1 MDPLAENEIAMSRT
15 IAILLLAAGCAAAQ
29 PAAVEARVEALLKQ
43 MTLEEKIGQMTQ
55 VTIDVVSAGGAGAA
69 HRIDPAKLATAVQK
83 YHVGSILNVNGEA
96 YTLEHWH
103 AILNAIQDEAAKT
116 RLKIPVLYGVDS
128 IHGANYTHGAA
139 LLPQAIAMAATW
151 NPALARRAGE
161 ISAHQTRASGIPW
174 NFYPVLDIG
183 RNPVW
188 PRFWETFGEDVLLA
202 TRLGVAYI
210 EGMQGKD
217 PAAPFKV
224 AACLKHYAGY
234 SLPMNGKDR
243 TPAWISERMM
253 RQYVLPMFEAGVK
266 AGAPTVMVNSGEV
279 NGVPGYANKWLL
291 TDVLKGEWGFRGF
304 AVSDWE
310 DIKRLH
316 TRDRVAATPKEAVA
330 MAVNAGM
337 DMSMVPYDFSFYEL
351 LLEAAREGLVPQAR
365 IDDAVRRILRVKFQS
380 GIFERPKPDPA
391 WKREF
396 DKPEFAR
403 ANLEMARESIV
414 LLKNEGGLLPLK
426 KGTRVLVT
434 GPAADLLSALNSG
447 WTLTWQGDK
456 ESLYPRDKLTLRA
469 AVEELNGKANTR
481 YEAGAAFDTVTDL
494 SAALAAA
501 AEADVII
508 AALGEK
514 AYCETP
520 GNIGDL
526 TLDEAQR
533 TLVDELTKTGK
544 PVVAVLIQGR
554 PRVLRNVAR
563 QARAIVLAMTPGI
576 EGGRAL
582 AEVIFGD
589 VNPGG
594 KLPFTYPS
602 TPNGFTTYDHKPSED
617 TRDNPFWREFDFG
630 HGLSYTTFA
639 YSDLRLTGER
649 MRRGGEVGVSVTVK
663 NTGARE
669 GQEVVQLY
677 VSDLYRTVT
686 PPVKELKGFAK
697 VALKPGEARTVSF
710 TLREA
715 DLAFVG
721 LDNRWAAEAGAF
733 RVSVGGLAKEFVLE

>member
-1 MDPLAENEIAMSRT
+1 M
-15 IAILLLAAGCAAAQ
+15 GAAAMGQ
-29 PAAVEARVEALLKQ
+29 PAAIETKVEALLKQ
-43 MTLEEKIGQMTQ
+43 MTIEEKIGQMTQ
-55 VTIDVVSAGGAGAA
+55 VTIDVVSSGGAGPA
-69 HRIDPAKLATAVQK
+69 HRIDPAKLATALHK

-96 YTLEHWH
+96 YTLDHWH
-103 AILNAIQDEAAKT
+103 EIIHAMQREAART

-128 IHGANYTHGAA
+128 VHGANYTHGAA
-139 LLPQAIAMAATW
+139 LLPQAISMAATW

-202 TRLGVAYI
+202 AKLGEAYI

-224 AACLKHYAGY
+224 VACLKHYAGY
-234 SLPMNGKDR
+234 GQPLNGRDR
-243 TPAWISERMM
+243 TPAWIDERTM
-253 RQYVLPMFEAGVK
+253 RQYVLPTFEAGVK
-266 AGAPTVMVNSGEV
+266 AGVPTVMVNSGEI
-279 NGVPGYANKWLL
+279 NGIPGHANKWLL
-291 TDVLKGEWGFRGF
+291 TDVLKGEWGFQGF

-316 TRDRVAATPKEAVA
+316 TRDRVAASPKQAVA

-337 DMSMVPYDFSFYEL
+337 DMSMVPLDFSFHTL
-351 LLEAAREGLVPQAR
+351 LLETVREGLVPQAR

-380 GIFERPKPDPA
+380 GIFEKPEPDPA

-403 ANLEMARESIV
+403 DNLQMARESIV
-414 LLKNEGGLLPLK
+414 LLKNEGALLPLK

-434 GPAADLLSALNSG
+434 GPTADLLSALNSG

-456 ESLYPRDKLTLRA
+456 ESLYPREKLTLKA
-469 AVEELNGKANTR
+469 AIEELNGKPNTR
-481 YEAGAAFDTVTDL
+481 YAAGTSFDTITDL
-494 SAALAAA
+494 STALKAAT
-501 AEADVII
+501 EADVII

-533 TLVDELTKTGK
+533 TLVNELAKTGK
-544 PVVAVLIQGR
+544 PIVTVLIQGR
-554 PRVLRNVAR
+554 PRVLRNIVP
-563 QARAIVLAMTPGI
+563 QSRAIVLGMTPGI

-582 AEVIFGD
+582 AEVLFGD
-589 VNPGG
+589 VNPSGR
-594 KLPFTYPS
+594 LPFTYPS
-602 TPNGFTTYDHKPSED
+602 TPNGFTTYDHKPLED
-617 TRDNPFWREFDFG
+617 TQDNPFWREFEFG

-639 YSDLRLTGER
+639 YSDLKLNSTR
-649 MRRGGEVGVSVTVK
+649 MRRGGAVEASVTVR
-663 NTGARE
+663 NTGNRE
-669 GQEVVQLY
+669 GQEVVQLF
-677 VSDLYRTVT
+677 VSDLYRSVS
-686 PPVKELKGFAK
+686 PPVKELKGFTK
-697 VALKPGEARTVSF
+697 VSLKPGESRTVSF
-710 TLREA
+710 ALHER

-721 LDNRWAAEAGAF
+721 LDNRWAAEAGEF
-733 RVSVGGLAKEFVLE
+733 RVRIAGLTADFVLE

>member
-1 MDPLAENEIAMSRT
+1 MS
-15 IAILLLAAGCAAAQ
+15 AAALAQ
-29 PAAVEARVEALLKQ
+29 DAAIEARADALLQQ

-55 VTIDVVSAGGAGAA
+55 VTIDVVSTGGPGPA
-69 HRIDPAKLATAVQK
+69 HRIDPAKLATALHK
-83 YHVGSILNVNGEA
+83 YHAGSILNVNGEA
-96 YTLEHWH
+96 YTLDHWH
-103 AILNAIQDEAAKT
+103 EIISAIQTEAGKT

-139 LLPQAIAMAATW
+139 LLPQAISMAATW

-202 TRLGVAYI
+202 TKLGEAYI
-210 EGMQGKD
+210 EGLQGNN

-224 AACLKHYAGY
+224 VACLKHFAGY
-234 SLPMNGKDR
+234 SLPLNGRDR
-243 TPAWISERMM
+243 TPAWIDERMM
-253 RQYVLPMFEAGVK
+253 RQYVLPAFEMGVK
-266 AGAPTVMVNSGEV
+266 AGVPTVMVNSGEV
-279 NGVPGYANKWLL
+279 NGIPGHANQWLL
-291 TDVLKGEWGFRGF
+291 TGVLKGEWGFQGF

-316 TRDRVAATPKEAVA
+316 TRDRVAASPKQAVA
-330 MAVNAGM
+330 LAVNAGL
-337 DMSMVPYDFSFYEL
+337 DMSMVPYDFSFFEL
-351 LLEAAREGLVPQAR
+351 LREAVRDGLVPQSR
-365 IDDAVRRILRVKFQS
+365 IDDAVRRILRVKLQS
-380 GIFERPKPDPA
+380 GIFENPQPDPA

-403 ANLEMARESIV
+403 DNLRMARESIV
-414 LLKNEGGLLPLK
+414 LLKNEGALLPLN

-434 GPAADLLSALNSG
+434 GPAADLLSALNGG
-447 WTLTWQGDK
+447 WSLTWQGDR
-456 ESLYPRDKLTLRA
+456 ESLYPSGKLTLKR
-469 AVEELNGKANTR
+469 AVEELNGKPGTR
-481 YEAGAAFDTVTDL
+481 YAAGATFDAITDL
-494 SAALAAA
+494 SAAMQAA
-501 AEADVII
+501 AEVDVII

-533 TLVDELTKTGK
+533 TLVNELAKTGK
-544 PVVAVLIQGR
+544 PIVTVLIQGR
-554 PRVLRNVAR
+554 PRVLRNIVP
-563 QARAIVLAMTPGI
+563 QSRAIVLGMTPGL

-582 AEVIFGD
+582 AEVLFGD
-589 VNPGG
+589 VNPSGR
-594 KLPFTYPS
+594 LPFTYPR
-602 TPNGFTTYDHKPSED
+602 TPNGFTTYDHKPLEN
-617 TRDNPFWREFDFG
+617 TRDNPFWREFEFG

-639 YSDLRLTGER
+639 YSDLKLSRDR
-649 MRRGGEVGVSVTVK
+649 MPRGGAVQVSVTVK

-669 GQEVVQLY
+669 GQEVVQLF
-677 VSDLYRTVT
+677 VSDLYRSVS
-686 PPVKELKGFAK
+686 PPVKELKGFTK
-697 VALKPGEARTVSF
+697 VALKPGESRTLSF
-710 TLREA
+710 TLRER

-721 LDNRWAAEAGAF
+721 LDNRWAAEAGEF
-733 RVSVGGLAKEFVLE
+733 RVRVAGLTKDFVLE

>member
-1 MDPLAENEIAMSRT
+1 MAENEIAMSRL
-15 IAILLLAAGCAAAQ
+15 IFALFVFSLAAAAQ
-29 PAAVEARVEALLKQ
+29 PAAVETKVEALLKQ
-43 MTLEEKIGQMTQ
+43 MTLEEKAGQMTQ
-55 VTIDVVSAGGAGAA
+55 VTIDVVSSGGAGPA
-69 HRIDPAKLATAVQK
+69 HRIDPAKLATALHK
-83 YHVGSILNVNGEA
+83 YHIGSILNVNGEA
-96 YTLEHWH
+96 YTLDHWH
-103 AILNAIQDEAAKT
+103 EIIHAIQAEAAKT

-202 TRLGVAYI
+202 SRLGEAYI
-210 EGMQGKD
+210 DGMQGKD

-234 SLPMNGKDR
+234 SLPLNGRDR
-243 TPAWISERMM
+243 TPAWIDERTM
-253 RQYVLPMFEAGVK
+253 RQYVLPTFEMGVK
-266 AGAPTVMVNSGEV
+266 AGVPTVMVNSSEI
-279 NGVPGYANKWLL
+279 NGIPGHANKWLL
-291 TDVLKGEWGFRGF
+291 TDVLKGEWGFQGF

-316 TRDRVAATPKEAVA
+316 TRDRVAASPKAAVA

-337 DMSMVPYDFSFYEL
+337 DMSMVPYDFTFHTL
-351 LLEAAREGLVPQAR
+351 LLEAVREGLVPQSR

-380 GIFERPKPDPA
+380 GIFDQPA
-391 WKREF
+391 PGAALKREF

-403 ANLEMARESIV
+403 DNLRMARESIV
-414 LLKNEGGLLPLK
+414 LLKNEGALLPLK
-426 KGTRVLVT
+426 KGTRVLVA

-456 ESLYPRDKLTLRA
+456 ESLYPRDKLALRA
-469 AVEELNGKANTR
+469 AIEELNGKPNTQF
-481 YEAGAAFDTVTDL
+481 APGVTFDTITDL
-494 SAALAAA
+494 SAALKAA

-526 TLDEAQR
+526 TLEEAQR
-533 TLVDELTKTGK
+533 TLVNELSKTGK
-544 PVVAVLIQGR
+544 PIVTVLIQGR
-554 PRVLRNVAR
+554 PRVLRNIVP
-563 QARAIVLAMTPGI
+563 QSRAIVLGMTPGI

-582 AEVIFGD
+582 AEVLFGD
-589 VNPGG
+589 VNPSGR
-594 KLPFTYPS
+594 LPFTYPR
-602 TPNGFTTYDHKPSED
+602 TPNGFTTYDHKPLED
-617 TRDNPFWREFDFG
+617 TQDNPFWREFEFG

-639 YSDLRLTGER
+639 YSDLKLNSAR
-649 MRRGGEVGVSVTVK
+649 MRRGGSIEVSVTVR

-669 GQEVVQLY
+669 GQEVVQLFI
-677 VSDLYRTVT
+677 SDLYRSVS
-686 PPVKELKGFAK
+686 PPVKELKGFTK
-697 VALKPGEARTVSF
+697 VTLKPGEARTVNF
-710 TLREA
+710 TLNER

-721 LDNRWAAEAGAF
+721 LDHRWAAEAGEF
-733 RVSVGGLAKEFVLE
+733 RARVAGLTADFVLE